1 MAPSLIQL
9 STVWFLPESPR
20 WLISNDRSE
29 EALEA
34 LTKYHGEGV
43 KTELVEL
50 EYEEIRAAIEQE
62 KRKSLA
68 VTLPCF
74 TNSPQYLVKLLGSL
88 WSAPKATGIECF
100 SLSAWV

>member
-1 MAPSLIQL
+1 MAPSIIQL

-34 LTKYHGEGV
+34 LTRYHGEGV

-62 KRKSLA
+62 KCRSLA
-68 VTLPCF
+68 FPLLYF
-74 TNSPQYLVKLLGSL
+74 TDCPQYLVKPLGNL
-88 WSAPKATGIECF
+88 WSAPRATATGCS

>member
-1 MAPSLIQL
+1 MAPSIIQL

-34 LTKYHGEGV
+34 LTRYHGEGV

-62 KRKSLA
+62 KRKSLSA
-68 VTLPCF
+68 TLPYY
-74 TNSPQYLVKLLGSL
+74 TNSLQYLVKLLGSL
-88 WSAPKATGIECF
+88 WSAPRVTATGC
-100 SLSAWV
+100 SSSSAWV

>member
-20 WLISNDRSE
+20 WLISNDRGD

-34 LTKYHGEGV
+34 LTRYHGEGV

-62 KRKSLA
+62 KRQLFLKYPA
-68 VTLPCF
+68 
-74 TNSPQYLVKLLGSL
+74 GSL
-88 WSAPKATGIECF
+88 LIAF
-100 SLSAWV
+100 SVWTNDMEVHGQH

>member
-20 WLISNDRSE
+20 WLISNDRGD

-34 LTKYHGEGV
+34 LTRYHGEGV

-62 KRKSLA
+62 KCQLFLLKSRVVQLLTA
-68 VTLPCF
+68 FSVW
-74 TNSPQYLVKLLGSL
+74 TNDMEVHGQH
-88 WSAPKATGIECF
+88 
-100 SLSAWV
+100 